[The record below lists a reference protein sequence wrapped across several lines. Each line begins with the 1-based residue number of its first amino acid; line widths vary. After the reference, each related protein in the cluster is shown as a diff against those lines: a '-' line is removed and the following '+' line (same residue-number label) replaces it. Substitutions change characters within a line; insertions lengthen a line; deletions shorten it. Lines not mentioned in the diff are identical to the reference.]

1 MTETVKDNIPAP
13 VVCCNDC
20 ILKLSDFKELHQ
32 SVDMQFYCYR
42 LRTQDLVAS
51 AVAQPVNGV
60 DVVSAFEQRWKDL
73 AIRRNTGDK
82 RGDLHFSTNSSS

>member
-1 MTETVKDNIPAP
+1 M
-13 VVCCNDC
+13 CCNDC
-20 ILKLSDFKELHQ
+20 ILKLSDFEKLHQ
-32 SVDMQFYCYR
+32 SMDMQFYCDR

-60 DVVSAFEQRWKDL
+60 DVVSAFEQRWEDL
-73 AIRRNTGDK
+73 AIRQNTDYV